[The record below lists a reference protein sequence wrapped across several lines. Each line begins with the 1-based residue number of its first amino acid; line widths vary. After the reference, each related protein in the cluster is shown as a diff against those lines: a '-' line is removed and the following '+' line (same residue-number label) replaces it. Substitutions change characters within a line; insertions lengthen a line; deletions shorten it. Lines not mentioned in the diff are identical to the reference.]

1 MKTAMIRKALL
12 PVLAASAVLVSTP
25 ALAQNVGVTLSFGS
39 SGYSQGYGQDY
50 GYGGG
55 YGQDYGYGRG
65 HAPQNLQYR
74 AQALSQHIERLAWNG
89 AVHRREARDL
99 TRHLQ
104 QYQSL
109 EYHYARNGLSARE
122 YYELNA
128 RLDRIQ
134 YQVQRVQ
141 RARW

>member
-1 MKTAMIRKALL
+1 MKTAMIRNALL

-39 SGYSQGYGQDY
+39 SGYGQDY
-50 GYGGG
+50 GYGRG

-65 HAPQNLQYR
+65 YAPQNLQYR

-89 AVHRREARDL
+89 ALHRREARAL
-99 TRHLQ
+99 SRQLQ

-122 YYELNA
+122 YYDLDA

-134 YQVQRVQ
+134 YQLQGGQ

>member
-1 MKTAMIRKALL
+1 MNTAMIRKALL
-12 PVLAASAVLVSTP
+12 PVLAASAVLASTP
-25 ALAQNVGVTLSFGS
+25 ALAQSVGVTLSFS
-39 SGYSQGYGQDY
+39 SP
-50 GYGGG
+50 G

-65 HAPQNLQYR
+65 YGQDYGYGRGYAPQTLQYR

-89 AVHRREARDL
+89 ALHRREARAL
-99 TRHLQ
+99 SRQLQ

-109 EYHYARNGLSARE
+109 EHHYARNGLSARE
-122 YYELNA
+122 YYDLDA

-134 YQVQRVQ
+134 YQLQGGQ

>member
-1 MKTAMIRKALL
+1 MKNAIRNALL

-39 SGYSQGYGQDY
+39 SGY
-50 GYGGG
+50 
-55 YGQDYGYGRG
+55 GQDYGYGRG
-65 HAPQNLQYR
+65 YAPQNLQYR

-89 AVHRREARDL
+89 ALHRREARAL
-99 TRHLQ
+99 SRQLQ
-104 QYQSL
+104 QYRSL

-122 YYELNA
+122 YHDLDA

-134 YQVQRVQ
+134 YQVQGVQ

>member
-1 MKTAMIRKALL
+1 M
-12 PVLAASAVLVSTP
+12 VSTP

-39 SGYSQGYGQDY
+39 SGYGQDY
-50 GYGGG
+50 GNGR
-55 YGQDYGYGRG
+55 QDYGYGRG
-65 HAPQNLQYR
+65 YAPQNLQYR

-89 AVHRREARDL
+89 ALHRREARAL
-99 TRHLQ
+99 SRQLQ
-104 QYQSL
+104 QYRTL

-122 YYELNA
+122 YYDLDV

-134 YQVQRVQ
+134 YQVEGVQ